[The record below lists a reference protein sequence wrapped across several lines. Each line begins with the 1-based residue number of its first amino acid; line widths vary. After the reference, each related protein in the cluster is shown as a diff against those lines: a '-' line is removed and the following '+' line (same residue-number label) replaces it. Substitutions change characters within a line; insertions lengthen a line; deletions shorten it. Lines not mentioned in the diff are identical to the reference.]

1 MNKTVLYIVT
11 LIGGVIMTV
20 IGLLIKEEALKAVS
34 GVLIGIGAGLVGMS
48 LSALS
53 NLKYLKKHP
62 AAAKQAQIE
71 SKDERNIIIRAR
83 AKAAAADVT
92 RWFVLALAY
101 IMILIDAPLWATL
114 CVVAVYTLYHILTL
128 VFMARFQKQ
137 M

>member
-1 MNKTVLYIVT
+1 MNKTVLFVIT
-11 LIGGVIMTV
+11 LIGGIIMTV

-34 GVLIGIGAGLVGMS
+34 GVLIGVGAGLVGMS

-62 AAAKQAQIE
+62 VAAKQAQIE
-71 SKDERNIIIRAR
+71 SKDERNVIIRAH
-83 AKAAAADVT
+83 AKAAAADVM

-114 CVVAVYTLYHILTL
+114 CVVAVYSLYHILTL
-128 VFMARFQKQ
+128 VFLARFQKQ